1 MTDDLKAPE
10 RTFDHPYELSH
21 SDGEWWTLKSN
32 GFVVASFSLKTWG
45 SAERIIE
52 ALPMVNRQRLR
63 EIANMTDMQIYEG
76 VGE

>member
-1 MTDDLKAPE
+1 MTNTEDI
-10 RTFDHPYELSH
+10 YLSAIRA
-21 SDGEWWTLKSN
+21 LN
-32 GFVVASFSLKTWG
+32 VAAYAALEAAKDT
-45 SAERIIE
+45 E